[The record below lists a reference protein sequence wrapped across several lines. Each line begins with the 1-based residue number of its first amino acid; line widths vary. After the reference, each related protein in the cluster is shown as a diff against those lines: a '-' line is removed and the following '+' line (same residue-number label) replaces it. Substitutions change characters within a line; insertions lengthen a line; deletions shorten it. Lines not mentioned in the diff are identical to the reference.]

1 MYFEQQGMEQQLS
14 SAGSVG
20 WLFVQTLVDEVL
32 LLLLVVERLDGPMDI
47 FFRHQRPGVT
57 ITLYLQC
64 CHL

>member
-32 LLLLVVERLDGPMDI
+32 LLLIVERLNGPMNI
-47 FFRHQRPGVT
+47 FFSHQRPRVT